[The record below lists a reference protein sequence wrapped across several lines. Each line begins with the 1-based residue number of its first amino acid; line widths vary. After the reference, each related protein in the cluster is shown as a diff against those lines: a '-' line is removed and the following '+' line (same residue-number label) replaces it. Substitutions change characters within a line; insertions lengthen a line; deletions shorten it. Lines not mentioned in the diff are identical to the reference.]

1 MKTFNT
7 QPTALTRR
15 ESLIAL
21 LGTIAGLTACG
32 GGDDSGVTGGG
43 GIGGT
48 GSFSVGPISG
58 FGSVIVNGVRYD
70 DTRASITSDDGS
82 VFPRSSLSLGMLVA
96 VQGSTPSNGLS
107 TATSIVVSGELQG
120 PISGTP
126 NSSNKTF
133 VVLGQTVEVR
143 GNTFFSASLRNGFA
157 SLSAGTVVEV
167 HGLADPANNRLLAT
181 YIEQKNAPSE
191 YKIQGFISNLDENAK
206 TFTIGS
212 IRLNYGSANDI
223 RVPPANNALVR
234 VRMLAANPAPATWTV
249 TRIRKPEDALAD
261 QNEVEFTGLITAF
274 TSLSSFSVNNTPVDA
289 RSATFPEGTA
299 GIILGARVEV
309 KGSVSGGVLRA
320 TRVKP
325 QDDDALEFELHGT
338 VSNLSTHSGGGAFT
352 LTSASGFTVQVV
364 WANGITF
371 LGGTAA
377 GLTSGRRIEA
387 KGLLADASSSS
398 SRVTASRISFEN

>member
-1 MKTFNT
+1 MTSFDT

-21 LGTIAGLTACG
+21 LGTMAGLTACG
-32 GGDDSGVTGGG
+32 GGDGDAGGGG

-48 GSFSVGPISG
+48 GAFSVGPISG

-70 DTRASITSDDGS
+70 DTRASITSDDGA
-82 VFPRSSLSLGMLVA
+82 VFPRSSLSLGMWVA

-133 VVLGQTVEVR
+133 VVLGQTVEVT

-157 SLSAGTVVEV
+157 SLAADAVVEV
-167 HGLADPANNRLLAT
+167 HGLADPVNNRLTAT
-181 YIEQKNAPSE
+181 FIEQKNAPSE
-191 YKIQGFISNLDENAK
+191 YKIQGVIRNLDDNAK
-206 TFTIGS
+206 TFSIGS
-212 IRLNYGSANDI
+212 IRLNYGSASDI

-234 VRMLAANPAPATWTV
+234 VRMQATNPAPATWTV

-261 QNEVEFTGLITAF
+261 QNEVGFAGLITAF
-274 TSLSSFSVNNTPVDA
+274 TSLSSFSVNNTPVDT
-289 RSATFPEGTA
+289 RSAAFPEGTA

-309 KGSVSGGVLRA
+309 KGSVSGGVLQA

-338 VSNLSTHSGGGAFT
+338 VSSPSTNSGGGAFT
-352 LTSASGFTVQVV
+352 LTSASGFNVQVV

-377 GLTSGRRIEA
+377 GLTNARQIEV
-387 KGLLADASSSS
+387 KGLLADASSTN